1 MSLRST
7 LADAVSSLALT
18 PRQRELVARVRHDDA
33 GHGWD
38 RFGMSLPGVAVGLS
52 VLRHLYDYYFR
63 VVSHD
68 AHHIPPEGPTI
79 VAANHSGMLPLDA
92 MMLWVDILLHT
103 DPPRVARPIADYFV
117 PHLPFINILF
127 ARGGM
132 LSGSRGNVHA
142 ALEGGELLEIFPE
155 GVRGIGKPFS
165 KRYQLQQWNVGHV
178 ELAIRHRAA
187 VVPAAIIGAEESWPQ
202 AIKLDVRGML
212 PIPYLPVPATPLPL
226 PTRFHVYYG
235 APLDFAA
242 GFSPED
248 ADDPS
253 ALRVAA
259 ERVRAAVHGLITR
272 GLAER
277 RGVFR

>member
-1 MSLRST
+1 MSLRAR
-7 LADAVSSLALT
+7 LADAVSSWALT
-18 PRQRELVARVRHDDA
+18 PTQREHLARVRHDDA

-38 RFGMSLPGVAVGLS
+38 RFGMSVPGVGVGLS
-52 VLRHLYDYYFR
+52 VLRHLYDFYFR
-63 VVSHD
+63 VQSHG
-68 AHHIPPEGPTI
+68 AHHIPKDGPTI

-92 MMLWVDILLHT
+92 MMLWVDILLQT
-103 DPPRVARPIADYFV
+103 DPPRVARPVADYFV
-117 PHLPFINILF
+117 PQLPFINILF

-142 ALEGGELLEIFPE
+142 ALEAGELLEIFPE

-165 KRYQLQQWNVGHV
+165 QRYQLQQWNVGHV

-187 VVPAAIIGAEESWPQ
+187 VVPTAIIGAEESWPQ
-202 AIKLDVRGML
+202 ATKLDVGL
-212 PIPYLPVPATPLPL
+212 FGIPYLPVPATPLPM

-235 APLDFAA
+235 APLDFTGDFA
-242 GFSPED
+242 PTD

-259 ERVRAAVHGLITR
+259 DRVRAAVAGLLAR